1 MIDLDVPAAATV
13 PPRHRRGVLP
23 RVAVLAACV
32 VTAAVPAAAPVP
44 VSVGQRLPVPSYC
57 TGDPLPGGRLNIVED
72 HVYILLDGQTG
83 VVLSTGRCPR

>member
-1 MIDLDVPAAATV
+1 MIDLDVPAATV
-13 PPRHRRGVLP
+13 PPRRRRGVLP

-44 VSVGQRLPVPSYC
+44 VSVGQRLPIPSYC
-57 TGDPLPGGRLNIVED
+57 TGDPLPGGRLNIVQD